1 LISSGA
7 SPFSPFLRYNDLY
20 DGGNVRPVAVRH
32 RNERSVNLVLMN
44 MTTNPRERLLTK
56 ASELFYQDG
65 IHAVGVD
72 RLVAEAGVTRATFYR
87 HFPSKDDL
95 VAEYLRTADHA
106 LRRLVDQTEATSP
119 PEAAVL
125 AVLDLVGQR
134 VSSADFR
141 GCEFINAAAEYPDP
155 AHPVR
160 AAVADHRTW
169 FRQRME
175 ALSRAAGHRDPE
187 YAASLLVLLHDGGL
201 AAGELDDPVEVRATV
216 SRAVRELFSTSS
228 LTSLTP
234 RSACDAGPGLADLRS
249 RADGPVL
256 RRARTD
262 ANRSTCGP
270 PSTSSPR
277 SGCLGRRRTW
287 ARCSMRCRRDRHP
300 AGPWSRW
307 SYPESGSTGSPRWPK
322 ARGGLLMARQ
332 FESRTPVVNGTKTTT
347 VRWDDPIAVGP
358 ATFVFEDNPENAALG
373 HRLD

>member
-1 LISSGA
+1 
-7 SPFSPFLRYNDLY
+7 
-20 DGGNVRPVAVRH
+20 
-32 RNERSVNLVLMN
+32 MN

-216 SRAVRELFSTSS
+216 SRAVRELFSTSP
-228 LTSLTP
+228 LTP
-234 RSACDAGPGLADLRS
+234 RSACDGGPGLADLRS

-262 ANRSTCGP
+262 ANRS
-270 PSTSSPR
+270 
-277 SGCLGRRRTW
+277 
-287 ARCSMRCRRDRHP
+287 
-300 AGPWSRW
+300 
-307 SYPESGSTGSPRWPK
+307 
-322 ARGGLLMARQ
+322 
-332 FESRTPVVNGTKTTT
+332 
-347 VRWDDPIAVGP
+347 
-358 ATFVFEDNPENAALG
+358 G
-373 HRLD
+373 HRPPIWDTAR